1 VGKQAGDLHGE
12 RSIGSGLTHI
22 AGNLDA
28 VGPPTW
34 LLAEQ
39 SPSYMTNGF
48 SSDAKGIWEGIPPLQ
63 KTRILN
69 NVWCTHC
76 AKGTTII
83 HYMGKVAS
91 GDLIL
96 EGECERCGG
105 KVARL
110 IENE

>member
-1 VGKQAGDLHGE
+1 
-12 RSIGSGLTHI
+12 
-22 AGNLDA
+22 
-28 VGPPTW
+28 
-34 LLAEQ
+34 
-39 SPSYMTNGF
+39 MTNRF
-48 SSDAKGIWEGIPPLQ
+48 LSDAKRIWEGIPPLQ
-63 KTRILN
+63 KTHILN

-76 AKGTTII
+76 AKGTTFV
-83 HYMGKVAS
+83 HYTGKVAG